1 MTTRDRSLASPAVT
15 LSLAVLLVSLVL
27 LAMAGGLIGGSP
39 PANPGASGIAVA
51 SVGPSPTASLAPT
64 LGYPTP
70 SPEPTFAAYLV
81 QSGDSLTSIAR
92 AFATTPRSIAWWNR
106 GTYPSLDPESPG
118 YDPNSILPGWIL
130 AVLPHATVDEENP
143 PSPSPGPETPPPS
156 PSDQPTSGPGP
167 TATPRPTRTPGPTPT
182 PPPTVAPVAP
192 ANVISHGSRTSGK
205 IALTLDMGGR
215 LTPAV
220 DILTWLIDHGVPAT
234 VFPSGVAGSTTTQG
248 KAALALVKANP
259 ELFDVGNHSWDHPDF
274 RTLTTAQMV
283 QEITSTEAAIAP
295 LTGQTTKPWFRP
307 PFGGWNASVQL
318 GVATAG
324 WRHIVMWDVDTLDW
338 KPESDGGPTTADI
351 VAKVAANAQS
361 GSIVLMHLGG
371 YNTLDALPGILAA
384 IQAKGLQPV
393 TLGEMFGL

>member
-1 MTTRDRSLASPAVT
+1 MTTRDRSLGSPAVT
-15 LSLAVLLVSLVL
+15 LGLAVLLVSLVL
-27 LAMAGGLIGGSP
+27 LAMAGGLIGGP
-39 PANPGASGIAVA
+39 HPGPGPSGIAVSSA
-51 SVGPSPTASLAPT
+51 TPAATATSLPT

-70 SPEPTFAAYLV
+70 SPEPTFASYLV
-81 QSGDSLTSIAR
+81 QSGDSLSSIAR
-92 AFATTPRSIAWWNR
+92 AFATTARSIAWWNR
-106 GTYPSLDPESPG
+106 GTYPSLDPESAG
-118 YDPNSILPGWIL
+118 YQPNSIRPGWVL

-143 PSPSPGPETPPPS
+143 PSPSPGPGTSPDPS
-156 PSDQPTSGPGP
+156 GQPTTGPGP
-167 TATPRPTRTPGPTPT
+167 TSSPRPTGTPKPTPT
-182 PPPTVAPVAP
+182 PTASAIVP
-192 ANVISHGSRTSGK
+192 ANVISHGSRTTGK

-220 DILTWLIDHGVPAT
+220 AIMTWLVDHGVHAT
-234 VFPSGVAGSTTTQG
+234 IFPTGVAGSTTTQG
-248 KAALALVKANP
+248 KAALAIIKAHP

-283 QEITSTEAAIAP
+283 QGVTSTEAAIAP

-307 PFGGWNASVQL
+307 PFGGWNAAVQL

-324 WRHIVMWDVDTLDW
+324 WRHLVMWDVDTIDW

-351 VAKVAANAQS
+351 VAKITAKAQS

-393 TLGEMFGL
+393 TLGEMFGS

>member
-1 MTTRDRSLASPAVT
+1 MTTRDRTLGSPAVT
-15 LSLAVLLVSLVL
+15 LSLAVLLASLVL
-27 LAMAGGLIGGSP
+27 LAMAAGLIGG
-39 PANPGASGIAVA
+39 PGGRPGPTGVA
-51 SVGPSPTASLAPT
+51 ISSATPVPTPTLVPT

-70 SPEPTFAAYLV
+70 SPEPTFASYLV
-81 QSGDSLTSIAR
+81 QSGDSLSSIAR
-92 AFATTPRSIAWWNR
+92 TFGTTARSIAWWNR
-106 GTYPSLDPESPG
+106 GTYPSLDPESSG
-118 YDPNSILPGWIL
+118 YDPNSIRPGWVL
-130 AVLPHATVDEENP
+130 VVLPHAAVDEENP
-143 PSPSPGPETPPPS
+143 PSPSPGPGTSADPS
-156 PSDQPTSGPGP
+156 AEPTSGPGP
-167 TATPRPTRTPGPTPT
+167 TASPRPTATPGSTA
-182 PPPTVAPVAP
+182 APIVP

-220 DILTWLIDHGVPAT
+220 AIMTWLVDHGVHAT
-234 VFPSGVAGSTTTQG
+234 IFPTGVAGSTTTQG
-248 KAALALVKANP
+248 KAALALVKAHP

-283 QEITSTEAAIAP
+283 QQITSTEAAIAP

-307 PFGGWNASVQL
+307 PFGGWNAAVQL

-324 WRHIVMWDVDTLDW
+324 WRHLVMWDVDTIDW

-351 VAKVAANAQS
+351 VAKISAKAQG

-393 TLGEMFGL
+393 TLAELLGS

>member
-1 MTTRDRSLASPAVT
+1 MTTRDRSLGSPAVT
-15 LSLAVLLVSLVL
+15 LGLAVLLVSLVL
-27 LAMAGGLIGGSP
+27 LAMAGGLIGGP
-39 PANPGASGIAVA
+39 HPGPGPSEIAVSSA
-51 SVGPSPTASLAPT
+51 TPAATATSLPT

-70 SPEPTFAAYLV
+70 SPEPTFASYLV
-81 QSGDSLTSIAR
+81 QSGDSLSSIAR
-92 AFATTPRSIAWWNR
+92 AFATTARSIAWWNR
-106 GTYPSLDPESPG
+106 GTYPSLDPESAG
-118 YDPNSILPGWIL
+118 YQPNSIRPGWVL

-143 PSPSPGPETPPPS
+143 PSPSPGPGTSPDPS
-156 PSDQPTSGPGP
+156 GQPTTGPGP
-167 TATPRPTRTPGPTPT
+167 TSSPRPTGTPKPTPT
-182 PPPTVAPVAP
+182 PTASAIVP
-192 ANVISHGSRTSGK
+192 ANVISHGSRTTGK

-220 DILTWLIDHGVPAT
+220 AIMTWLVDHGVHAT
-234 VFPSGVAGSTTTQG
+234 IFPTGVAGSTTTQG
-248 KAALALVKANP
+248 KAALAIIKAHP

-307 PFGGWNASVQL
+307 PFGGWNAAVQL

-324 WRHIVMWDVDTLDW
+324 WRHLVMWDVDTIDW
-338 KPESDGGPTTADI
+338 KPESDGGPTTAAI
-351 VAKVAANAQS
+351 VAKVGANAQA

-384 IQAKGLQPV
+384 VQAKGLQPA
-393 TLGEMFGL
+393 TLGELLGS

>member
-1 MTTRDRSLASPAVT
+1 MTTRDRSVGSPAVT

-27 LAMAGGLIGGSP
+27 LAIAAGLLGSP
-39 PANPGASGIAVA
+39 HGGPGPSGIAVSSA
-51 SVGPSPTASLAPT
+51 TPAPTPTLVPT

-70 SPEPTFAAYLV
+70 SPEPTFASYLV
-81 QSGDSLTSIAR
+81 QSGDSLSSIAR
-92 AFATTPRSIAWWNR
+92 TFATTARSIAWWNR
-106 GTYPSLDPESPG
+106 GTYPSLDPESSR
-118 YDPNSILPGWIL
+118 YDPNSIRPGWVL

-143 PSPSPGPETPPPS
+143 PSPSPGPATPAPDPS
-156 PSDQPTSGPGP
+156 GQPTTGPGV
-167 TATPRPTRTPGPTPT
+167 TATPRPTGTPRPTPAPTPGAI
-182 PPPTVAPVAP
+182 VP
-192 ANVISHGSRTSGK
+192 ANVIAHGSRTTGK

-220 DILTWLIDHGVPAT
+220 EIMTWLIDHGVHAT
-234 VFPSGVAGSTTTQG
+234 IFPTGVAGSTTTQG
-248 KAALALVKANP
+248 KAALALVKAHP

-274 RTLTTAQMV
+274 RTLTTAEMV

-307 PFGGWNASVQL
+307 PFGGWNAAVQL

-324 WRHIVMWDVDTLDW
+324 WRHIVMWDVDTIDW
-338 KPESDGGPTTADI
+338 KPESDGVPTTADI
-351 VAKVAANAQS
+351 VAKVTANAQS

>member
-1 MTTRDRSLASPAVT
+1 MTTRDRSLGSPAVT
-15 LSLAVLLVSLVL
+15 LGLAVLLVSLVL
-27 LAMAGGLIGGSP
+27 LAMAGGLIGGP
-39 PANPGASGIAVA
+39 HPGPGPSDIAVSSA
-51 SVGPSPTASLAPT
+51 TPAATATSLPT

-70 SPEPTFAAYLV
+70 SPEPTFASYLV
-81 QSGDSLTSIAR
+81 QSGDSLSSIAR
-92 AFATTPRSIAWWNR
+92 AFATTARSIAWWNR
-106 GTYPSLDPESPG
+106 GTYPSLDPESAG
-118 YDPNSILPGWIL
+118 YEPNSIRPGWVL

-143 PSPSPGPETPPPS
+143 PSPSPDPGTS
-156 PSDQPTSGPGP
+156 PDASGQPTTGPGP
-167 TATPRPTRTPGPTPT
+167 TSSPRPTGTPKPTPT
-182 PPPTVAPVAP
+182 PTAGAIVP

-220 DILTWLIDHGVPAT
+220 AIMTWLVDHGVHAT
-234 VFPSGVAGSTTTQG
+234 IFPTGVAGSTTTQG
-248 KAALALVKANP
+248 KAALAIVKAHP

-307 PFGGWNASVQL
+307 PFGGWNAAVQL

-324 WRHIVMWDVDTLDW
+324 WRHLVMWDVDTIDW

-351 VAKVAANAQS
+351 VAKITAKAQS

>member
-1 MTTRDRSLASPAVT
+1 MTTRDRSLGSPAVT
-15 LSLAVLLVSLVL
+15 LGLAVLLVSLVL
-27 LAMAGGLIGGSP
+27 LAMAGGLIGGP
-39 PANPGASGIAVA
+39 HPGPGPSDIAVSSA
-51 SVGPSPTASLAPT
+51 TPAATATSLPT

-70 SPEPTFAAYLV
+70 SPEPTFASYLV
-81 QSGDSLTSIAR
+81 QSGDSLSSIAR
-92 AFATTPRSIAWWNR
+92 AFATTARSIAWWNR
-106 GTYPSLDPESPG
+106 GTYPSLDPESAG
-118 YDPNSILPGWIL
+118 YEPNSIRPGWVL

-143 PSPSPGPETPPPS
+143 PSPSPGPGTSPDPS
-156 PSDQPTSGPGP
+156 GQPTTGPGP
-167 TATPRPTRTPGPTPT
+167 TSSPRPTGTPKPTPT
-182 PPPTVAPVAP
+182 PTAGAIVP

-220 DILTWLIDHGVPAT
+220 AIMTWLVDHGVHAT
-234 VFPSGVAGSTTTQG
+234 IFPTGVAGSTTTQG
-248 KAALALVKANP
+248 KAALAIVKAHP

-283 QEITSTEAAIAP
+283 QEITSTDAAIAP

-307 PFGGWNASVQL
+307 PFGGWNAAVQL

-324 WRHIVMWDVDTLDW
+324 WRHLVMWDVDTIDW

-351 VAKVAANAQS
+351 VAKITAKAQS